1 MTPTEY
7 VRPATIPEAL
17 KALKRGTGLAGGT
30 TLAPRARHFASLVDL
45 QALGL
50 DTLTAEAG
58 QVRLGAMLRLQKL
71 VEAERGVPEALAEA
85 TRLEAGLNLRNTRS
99 LAGSLIG
106 CSGRSPLATVLLALH
121 AQVRLEPG
129 PVQWSLDELL
139 DRRLQELQ
147 GRLATEIAFQTPG
160 AMAYAGV
167 ARSPADRPI
176 VCLAVARLEGR
187 APAYGVALGGY
198 GPRPRLVADAEK
210 ALASGEIEIAAQAI
224 EAACASSDDAWASGE
239 YRVRASAA
247 LFRRLAGE
255 VGQ

>member
-17 KALKRGTGLAGGT
+17 KALKRGTALAGGT
-30 TLAPRARHFASLVDL
+30 TLAPRARHYASLVDL

-50 DTLTAEAG
+50 DTLMAEAG
-58 QVRLGAMLRLQKL
+58 QVRLGAMLRLQGL
-71 VEAERGVPEALAEA
+71 VEAEQGVPEALAEA
-85 TRLEAGLNLRNTRS
+85 TRMEAGLNLRNTSS

-106 CSGRSPLATVLLALH
+106 CSGRSPLATALLALH

-139 DRRLQELQ
+139 DRRLKELQ
-147 GRLATEIAFQTPG
+147 GRLVIEIAFQTPA

-176 VCLAVARLEGR
+176 VCVAVARLEGR
-187 APAYGVALGGY
+187 APAYGVALGGF
-198 GPRPRLVADAEK
+198 GPRPRLVLGAEH
-210 ALASGEIEIAAQAI
+210 ALASGEIEAAAQAMA
-224 EAACASSDDAWASGE
+224 AACASSDDAWASAE
-239 YRVRASAA
+239 YRGQAAAA
-247 LFRRLAGE
+247 LLRRLAVE
-255 VGQ
+255 VGR